1 MDFVRCLSIAVRSY
15 NLSSLD
21 ILKIIT
27 LKKKEQLTLSFSVPK
42 MLTKYSAIP
51 AVLGSSV
58 ASEITSSCGLH
69 IANAEGRQASIKQ
82 TQKQCDIFV

>member
-42 MLTKYSAIP
+42 MLAKYSAIP

-58 ASEITSSCGLH
+58 ASEITSSCGLR
-69 IANAEGRQASIKQ
+69 IANAEGRQASTKQ
-82 TQKQCDIFV
+82 TQK

>member
-1 MDFVRCLSIAVRSY
+1 MQVDFVRCLSIAVRSY

-42 MLTKYSAIP
+42 MLAKYSAILLDDLAP
-51 AVLGSSV
+51 
-58 ASEITSSCGLH
+58 SEISV
-69 IANAEGRQASIKQ
+69 R
-82 TQKQCDIFV
+82 